1 MNWQPGGLLCRSC
14 GLSVKHTVS
23 RNTHSE
29 KEVRSVVALGQR
41 RAERSRRLLST
52 TDTLLNAIAALA
64 MMGESNQPVNGPGM
78 KVADVF
84 GGGGYWTEL
93 LSNAVGP
100 EGSVILLNNAPYFS
114 FGQKELK
121 PRFENNRL
129 PNTRVRV
136 VETADMKF
144 DRESL
149 DLIVIFMSY
158 HDIYWIDEDNGWPE
172 INADRFL
179 AQLHDALKPGGKLL
193 IVDHQA
199 AAGSGKSTTSALHRI
214 EESFAKQDIESHGFA
229 LEKTWDGFRNASDDY
244 SKLVFDPAVQGKT
257 DRYTHL
263 YSRK

>member
-1 MNWQPGGLLCRSC
+1 MRTIALTLAIGLLIAAPP
-14 GLSVKHTVS
+14 LSADIPVH
-23 RNTHSE
+23 
-29 KEVRSVVALGQR
+29 VA
-41 RAERSRRLLST
+41 AAVAAPERSDADRTR
-52 TDTLLNAIAALA
+52 DARDQPANVLA
-64 MMGESNQPVNGPGM
+64 FAGVAPGM

-93 LSNAVGP
+93 LSRAVGP
-100 EGSVILLNNAPYFS
+100 AGSVVLVNNAPYFS

-121 PRFENNRL
+121 PRFADKRL
-129 PNTRVRV
+129 PDTTVRV
-136 VETADMKF
+136 VETADMKL

-179 AQLHDALKPGGKLL
+179 TQLHDALKPGGKLL

-199 AAGSGKSTTSALHRI
+199 AAGSGKGTTSALHRI

-229 LEKTWDGFRNASDDY
+229 LEKTWDGFRNSTDDY

-263 YSRK
+263 YQRR

>member
-1 MNWQPGGLLCRSC
+1 MRS
-14 GLSVKHTVS
+14 LMIF
-23 RNTHSE
+23 
-29 KEVRSVVALGQR
+29 
-41 RAERSRRLLST
+41 
-52 TDTLLNAIAALA
+52 AIAALLA
-64 MMGESNQPVNGPGM
+64 SPPLFAAEVPAHIAAAVAAPERTDADRTRDARDRPADILAFAGVAPGM

-93 LSNAVGP
+93 LSRAVGP
-100 EGSVILLNNAPYFS
+100 GGSVLLVNNAPYFNY
-114 FGQKELK
+114 GQKESK
-121 PRFENNRL
+121 PRFEKDRL
-129 PNTRVRV
+129 PNVRVRT

-144 DRESL
+144 NRESL

-158 HDIYWIDEDNGWPE
+158 HDIYWIEEESGWPE

-179 AQLHDALKPGGKLL
+179 TQLHDALKPGGKLL

-229 LEKTWDGFRNASDDY
+229 LDKTWDGFRNPSDDY
-244 SKLVFDPAVQGKT
+244 SKLVFDPAVRGKT

-263 YSRK
+263 YKRR

>member
-1 MNWQPGGLLCRSC
+1 MRTFAVSLALFLLAAAPSQAA
-14 GLSVKHTVS
+14 VIPIH
-23 RNTHSE
+23 
-29 KEVRSVVALGQR
+29 VA
-41 RAERSRRLLST
+41 AAVAAPERSDADRTR
-52 TDTLLNAIAALA
+52 DARDRPADVLA
-64 MMGESNQPVNGPGM
+64 FAGVAPGM